1 MVHRSDELLRALGL
15 SKLRR
20 KKTAQALASRPLL
33 GSVGVVH
40 LLSSKALTVV
50 SSSFTIKS

>member
-20 KKTAQALASRPLL
+20 KKTAQALASRPLRS
-33 GSVGVVH
+33 SVGVVH
-40 LLSSKALTVV
+40 LLSRKALTVV
-50 SSSFTIKS
+50 SSSSTIKS